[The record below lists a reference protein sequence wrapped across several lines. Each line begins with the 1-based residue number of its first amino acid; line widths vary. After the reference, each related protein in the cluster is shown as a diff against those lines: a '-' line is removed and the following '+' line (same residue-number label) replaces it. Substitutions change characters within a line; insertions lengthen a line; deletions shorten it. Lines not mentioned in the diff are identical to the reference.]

1 MRAGGSLQSVQPSPP
16 CTAKDHAVEEEVEE
30 KVEAAPE
37 PPIEKAPGKV
47 RTARGV
53 RDLRSK
59 ILQRGF

>member
-1 MRAGGSLQSVQPSPP
+1 MQPSPP